1 MVQRKATMRLVLC
14 FLTIMLATEA
24 SWAQSTQTTY
34 VSFGRANA
42 LLVEPAEPGPNS
54 HIALVY
60 NHPGTSLNL
69 LLNPVN
75 NFDHRS
81 GPELASRG
89 YRVLLLNHNSSRTGY
104 EPIFPAIGQSIEYLR
119 DLPGVDTVL
128 LLTHSIGG
136 PVMAF
141 YQNVAEN
148 GPGACQG
155 PEKIYSCR
163 GELTDLPTADG
174 IVFLD
179 VHLGEGF
186 RFLTYVDPA
195 IDDEANPMHRNAA
208 LDMFAEANGYDPAD
222 GGATYSQ
229 AFLKDFFTAQGARNE
244 RLIQAAEKRLSAIDN
259 ETSLYKNDEPFEVAS
274 LIARALQSDVSLIS
288 RTRSAHPLLKADG
301 TVETQIVQSVRPP
314 SGRHDRLGTYE
325 QYSVRQFLA
334 SEALRTTA
342 DYMMTEDSITGVDW
356 ASSINSAPSN
366 LEGVQVP
373 VLILTMSCHYFVVPN
388 ELLFEHAASKD
399 KQLVYVEGAS
409 HSMTPCRPEFGDT
422 VKRTFDYVDGWLS
435 DSERF

>member
-1 MVQRKATMRLVLC
+1 MRLVLC
-14 FLTIMLATEA
+14 FMTCFMTMMLATQA
-24 SWAQSTQTTY
+24 IRAQSTQTTY

-42 LLVEPAEPGPNS
+42 LLVEPATPGPNS

-69 LLNPVN
+69 LLEPVN
-75 NFDHRS
+75 NFDHPS
-81 GPELASRG
+81 GRELASRG

-104 EPIFPAIGQSIEYLR
+104 EPIFPAIGRSIEYLR
-119 DLPGVDTVL
+119 GLPGVDTVL

-148 GPGACQG
+148 GPGVCQG
-155 PEKIYSCR
+155 PEKIYPCR
-163 GELTDLPTADG
+163 GELTDLPGADG

-195 IDDEANPMHRNAA
+195 IAEEADPTQRDAA
-208 LDMFAEANGYDPAD
+208 LDMFAKANGYDPEN

-229 AFLKDFFTAQGARNE
+229 DFLKAFFAAQGARNQ
-244 RLIQAAEKRLSAIDN
+244 RLVEAAEKRLAAIEN
-259 ETSLYKNDEPFEVAS
+259 GTGQYKNDEPFEVAS
-274 LIARALQSDVSLIS
+274 MIARALQSDVSLIS
-288 RTRSAHPLLKADG
+288 RSRSPHPLLKADG
-301 TVETQIVQSVRPP
+301 TVESQIVHSIRPP
-314 SGRHDRLGTYE
+314 SGRHERLGTYE
-325 QYSVRQFLA
+325 QYSIRQFLA
-334 SEALRTTA
+334 SEALRTRA

-373 VLILTMSCHYFVVPN
+373 VLIVTMSCHYFVVPN
-388 ELLFEHAASKD
+388 EILFDHAASKD
-399 KQLVYVEGAS
+399 KELVYVEGAT
-409 HSMTPCRPEFGDT
+409 HSFTPCRPEFGDT
-422 VKRTFDYVDGWLS
+422 VKRTFDYVDSWLS
-435 DSERF
+435 DAERFSRR